1 MKAIC
6 IDNSHRESDLTLN
19 KVYDVEYIP
28 MCKTFLPGTGL
39 LSFKRYTK
47 NSGYNPCYVTTSDE
61 GQLRPFERSR
71 FVPIHKIRYDKLNQ
85 IGI

>member
-28 MCKTFLPGTGL
+28 MCKNMPLN
-39 LSFKRYTK
+39 R
-47 NSGYNPCYVTTSDE
+47 NSKPGYNPCYGLLTDNFE
-61 GQLRPFERSR
+61 YRPLERSR
-71 FVPIHKIRYDKLNQ
+71 FITLQKVRDNKLKS
-85 IGI
+85 IGV

>member
-19 KVYDVEYIP
+19 KIYDVEYIP
-28 MCKTFLPGTGL
+28 MCKNNFNG
-39 LSFKRYTK
+39 RR
-47 NSGYNPCYVTTSDE
+47 SGYNPCYGLLTDNFE
-61 GQLRPFERSR
+61 YRPLERSR
-71 FVPIHKIRYDKLNQ
+71 FITLQKIRYDKLNQ